1 MKDTK
6 NAPFL
11 YYNTKRKIFKGLF
24 ENFFAKVSFF
34 MGLFQ
39 NCKRIVIK
47 VGSSTLTHATR
58 QLDLR
63 RIENLAKT
71 LSDLKNTG
79 KEVILVSSGAVS
91 AGIAKSGLGHRPVS
105 LEEKQAMASIGQSE
119 LMKIYDRF
127 FSDWGHKVAQI
138 LMTRDVVDNPV
149 RRSAA
154 ENTFNTL
161 LKMGCIPIVNENDAV
176 STDELTK
183 FGGNDILSA
192 HVANLCRADIL
203 INLSDI
209 DGLYDSDPRKNAN
222 ARFIERVDDIDK
234 ILDCAGGAGTDRG
247 TGGMEAKLTAAKMVT
262 ENGIPMFIM
271 NGKAPEILYRL
282 LDGEHVGT
290 YFTAK
295 ANKEGRNP

>member
-39 NCKRIVIK
+39 NCNRIVIK
-47 VGSSTLTHATR
+47 VGSSTLTHATG

-127 FSDWGHKVAQI
+127 FSDWGLKVAQI

-234 ILDCAGGAGTDRG
+234 IHDCAGGAGTDRG

>member
-1 MKDTK
+1 
-6 NAPFL
+6 
-11 YYNTKRKIFKGLF
+11 
-24 ENFFAKVSFF
+24 
-34 MGLFQ
+34 MGLFKD
-39 NCKRIVIK
+39 CKRIVVK
-47 VGSSTLTHATR
+47 VGSSTLTHSTG
-58 QLDLR
+58 QLNLR
-63 RIENLAKT
+63 RIEKLAKT

-79 KEVILVSSGAVS
+79 KEIILVSSGAVS

-127 FSDWGHKVAQI
+127 FSDFGHKVAQI
-138 LMTRDVVDNPV
+138 LMTRDVIDNPS
-149 RRSAA
+149 RRRAA

-161 LKMGCIPIVNENDAV
+161 LSMGCLPIVNENDAV

-203 INLSDI
+203 INLSDV
-209 DGLYDSDPRKNAN
+209 DGLFDRDPRKNPD
-222 ARFIERVDDIDK
+222 ARFIERVENIDE
-234 ILDCAGGAGTDRG
+234 ILSFAGGAGSERG

-262 ENGIPMFIM
+262 DNGIPMFIM
-271 NGKAPEILYRL
+271 NGENPEILYKL

-290 YFTAK
+290 YFTGK
-295 ANKEGRNP
+295 KRRGGDL

>member
-47 VGSSTLTHATR
+47 VGSSTLTHATG

-149 RRSAA
+149 RRAAA

>member
-47 VGSSTLTHATR
+47 VGSSTLTHATG

-209 DGLYDSDPRKNAN
+209 DGLFDSDPRKNAN

-295 ANKEGRNP
+295 ANKEGRNA